1 MPRATSRKKSSTTL
15 SQRFTRWLFS
25 PMKLCMLAIVVI
37 VWLFLPQWTAS
48 LPQLEDRPEYQINA
62 SQIQVTSLPR
72 WIPDDIVDKVLARAG
87 FHDSMSLL
95 DPMLSEKVALAFHTH
110 PWIERLVTV
119 KKSYP
124 ARLHV
129 EVVYRKPVAL
139 VEVAGGGY
147 FPIDRLGYLLPN
159 EDFRPADQARYP
171 IVRGVQTAPMGYV
184 GEAWGDPAVAG
195 AAHLAE
201 TLTKETAA
209 GASWWDAL
217 QLDSIIA
224 PSVIA
229 ASETS
234 DELQYRFETV
244 GGSQIYWGRP
254 PGTQHP
260 GELTV
265 DQKLERL
272 AEYHRSYR
280 GFDSSPSPF
289 LIDIRHWQG
298 TKRSLLAAEPAEG
311 IRRN

>member
-1 MPRATSRKKSSTTL
+1 MPRAKTRKKSSTTL
-15 SQRFTRWLFS
+15 SQRFVRWLFS
-25 PMKLCMLAIVVI
+25 PMKLCVLAIGVI
-37 VWLFLPQWTAS
+37 TWLFLPRWTAA
-48 LPQLEDRPEYQINA
+48 LPQLDQQPEYQITA
-62 SQIQVTSLPR
+62 QQIQVTPPPH
-72 WIPDDIVDKVLARAG
+72 WIPEDIVDKVLARAG
-87 FHDSMSLL
+87 FHESMSLL
-95 DPMLSEKVALAFHTH
+95 DPRLSETVALAFHTH
-110 PWIERLVTV
+110 PWIERLVRV

-147 FPIDRLGYLLPN
+147 FPVDRLGYLLPN
-159 EDFRPADQARYP
+159 EDFRPADRERYP

-184 GEAWGDPAVAG
+184 GESWGDPVVAG

-201 TLTKETAA
+201 ALTEETAS
-209 GASWWDAL
+209 GTSWWDAL
-217 QLDSIIA
+217 QLRSIVA
-224 PSVIA
+224 PSMVTQA
-229 ASETS
+229 ATS
-234 DELQYRFETV
+234 DEIQYRFETV

-298 TKRSLLAAEPAEG
+298 TRRSLLAAEPAEG